1 MGKNSLKSKYDKM
14 AVSIEAANIYDG
26 RGTFDVYKC
35 NRCGFSIVTTY
46 KDKGVTPYTISCKK
60 CGVGTM
66 FHTETLALPHPDTD
80 VINWIRPTFN
90 QFKKMQPGAQ
100 EHILNGG
107 LIMEREPEIPKEDPF
122 FPIQL
127 IMDKIPAKESIRIA
141 YIPIVISNA
150 ALHYTGKIADFCAK
164 NRMPFIKEVRTIR
177 NESKAFVEQA
187 TGSVSHDTYYQL
199 KKQTD
204 EFFYST
210 KANLYTLYF
219 TVRNEFLNRFPNLD
233 NEYDLYTDVYIAH
246 SLFRY
251 VRDFQ
256 DKAEKHMSEVC
267 GVTIKTDPD
276 PHIMKIWKCLD
287 IITDG
292 YTLGKSEIIELAL
305 KVISNKIDEHVFS
318 DIEITED

>member
-1 MGKNSLKSKYDKM
+1 
-14 AVSIEAANIYDG
+14 
-26 RGTFDVYKC
+26 
-35 NRCGFSIVTTY
+35 
-46 KDKGVTPYTISCKK
+46 
-60 CGVGTM
+60 
-66 FHTETLALPHPDTD
+66 
-80 VINWIRPTFN
+80 
-90 QFKKMQPGAQ
+90 
-100 EHILNGG
+100 
-107 LIMEREPEIPKEDPF
+107 
-122 FPIQL
+122 
-127 IMDKIPAKESIRIA
+127 MDKIPAKESIRIA

-187 TGSVSHDTYYQL
+187 TGSVSHDTYNQL

-219 TVRNEFLNRFPNLD
+219 TVRNEFLKRFPNLD

-292 YTLGKSEIIELAL
+292 YTLGKSEMIELAL
-305 KVISNKIDEHVFS
+305 KVISNKIDEHIFS
-318 DIEITED
+318 DIEIMED